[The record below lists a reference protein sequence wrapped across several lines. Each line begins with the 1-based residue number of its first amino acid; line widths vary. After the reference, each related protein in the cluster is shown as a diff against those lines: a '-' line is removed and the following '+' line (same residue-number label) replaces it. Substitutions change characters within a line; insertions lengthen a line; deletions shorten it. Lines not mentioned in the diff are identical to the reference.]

1 MILLQLLVSV
11 IIVAVW
17 STILAPFLQ
26 YAFKL
31 IEGERN
37 TFTDAFR
44 ICFIANFMQI
54 FFSEI
59 LPAFLG
65 ESLIFESL
73 GPIVGLLS
81 FTYLI
86 AKELGDL
93 KRSFLVA
100 LVLEGLT
107 ILFVFAL
114 LALLVTFAVVAT

>member
-11 IIVAVW
+11 IIVTFW

-31 IEGERN
+31 IEGEKN
-37 TFTDAFR
+37 TFGDAYR
-44 ICFIANFMQI
+44 ICFIANFI
-54 FFSEI
+54 HLTFSGI
-59 LPAFLG
+59 LPTLLG
-65 ESLIFESL
+65 KSWIFDSL

-93 KRSFLVA
+93 KRSLLVA

-107 ILFVFAL
+107 VLFVFAL
-114 LALLVTFAVVAT
+114 MALLVTFAIVAT

>member
-1 MILLQLLVSV
+1 MIFLQLLLAV
-11 IIVAVW
+11 IVVAIW

-31 IEGERN
+31 IEGEKN
-37 TFTDAFR
+37 TFGDAYR

-65 ESLIFESL
+65 ESLVFESL

-107 ILFVFAL
+107 VLFVFAL
-114 LALLVTFAVVAT
+114 MAFIVTFAIVAT

>member
-1 MILLQLLVSV
+1 MIFLQLLLAV
-11 IIVAVW
+11 IVVAIW

-31 IEGERN
+31 IEGEKN
-37 TFTDAFR
+37 TFGDAYR

-73 GPIVGLLS
+73 GPIVGFLS

-93 KRSFLVA
+93 KRSLLVA

-107 ILFVFAL
+107 VLFVFAL
-114 LALLVTFAVVAT
+114 MALLVTFSSFAT

>member
-1 MILLQLLVSV
+1 MIFLQLLASV
-11 IIVAVW
+11 ILVAVW

-37 TFTDAFR
+37 TFGDAFR
-44 ICFIANFMQI
+44 ICFIANFI
-54 FFSEI
+54 HLIFSEA
-59 LPAFLG
+59 LPNFLG
-65 ESLIFESL
+65 ESWVFDSL
-73 GPIVGLLS
+73 GPIVGILA

-100 LVLEGLT
+100 LILEGLT
-107 ILFVFAL
+107 VLFVFVL
-114 LALLVTFAVVAT
+114 MALLVTFAIVAT